1 MQPYVARLEKTL
13 SEEGAIRFGI
23 FSERII
29 VALQDVLQ
37 RGRVLHDRLVKSRQI
52 IVLRLWLHT
61 PYYAL
66 PVRLFKHGYPNNTIV
81 KGCTFT
87 TPS

>member
-37 RGRVLHDRLVKSRQI
+37 RGALHELEEFRTDYQTMVISPEEDSQCLHA
-52 IVLRLWLHT
+52 LR
-61 PYYAL
+61 
-66 PVRLFKHGYPNNTIV
+66 
-81 KGCTFT
+81 TFCELAYHECKNLLAKAK
-87 TPS
+87 